1 MARWPHKGYV
11 EHVYDKSCVDISVAF
26 TWCLQ
31 EAHQR
36 AVWWSSQGYTVRAGG
51 PAVKLMPEIL
61 EDVADTT
68 WPRLADAIT
77 LHNPDA
83 VFTSRGCIR
92 RCKFCAVPIIEGD
105 LQELP
110 PEMWE
115 PRRIVCDNNLLA
127 CSQKHFDL
135 VVDRLK
141 PLKNI
146 DFNQGLDARLLTK
159 YHADRLAELR
169 MYALRLAWDH
179 IDLGNDFMAAYEKL
193 RKAGFP
199 KKAIRCYVLIGY
211 NDTPEDVLFRLRT
224 IWNMGIQPFPMRY
237 QPLDALEKNTYVGE
251 HWTEKE
257 LARYMHY
264 WARLRWTASVP
275 FDEFDFHIR
284 RPRHE
289 TTQDR
294 KWSATALC

>member
-1 MARWPHKGYV
+1 MVRWPHKGYV

-26 TWCLQ
+26 TWRLQ

-68 WPRLADAIT
+68 WPRLADAVA
-77 LHNPDA
+77 LHNPNA

-92 RCKFCAVPIIEGD
+92 HCEFCAVPIIEGD
-105 LQELP
+105 LQELHP
-110 PEMWE
+110 KTWE

-141 PLKNI
+141 PLRNV

-159 YHADRLAELR
+159 YHASRLSELKLSK
-169 MYALRLAWDH
+169 LRLAWDD
-179 IDLGNDFMAAYEKL
+179 IGLGNYFMTAYERL

-199 KKAIRCYVLIGY
+199 KKLFTVYVLIGFR
-211 NDTPEDVLFRLRT
+211 DTPDDALFRLRT
-224 IWNMGIQPFPMRY
+224 IWNMGIMPFPMRY

-257 LARYMHY
+257 LARYMRY
-264 WARLRWTASVP
+264 WARLRWHGSVP
-275 FDEFDFHIR
+275 WYEFDSHIR

-294 KWSATALC
+294 KWRTPSFC